1 MIRRTDP
8 MIPEKKSEMGELL
21 FERVEY
27 RSQLIDS
34 YITKHVI

>member
-1 MIRRTDP
+1 MKRKEI
-8 MIPEKKSEMGELL
+8 IEHLKNSEMGELL

-27 RSQLIDS
+27 QSQLIDS